1 VVQQGAPSRAVPQDE
16 PWRPAVRLT
25 RPAHLVHLFHAGQ
38 TNWRSLR
45 SRKHRRK
52 ETLQGEGRAEACP

>member
-1 VVQQGAPSRAVPQDE
+1 VPQDE